1 MVDLEFLTKK
11 YFINIED
18 VPYKLKKGGEI
29 FIKPI
34 LLKNAEVYDWA
45 KQCIEIDKNSINN
58 IDVIQ
63 SSYLGFLMDYCFEKD
78 NETEIESQLK
88 TLLNLCL
95 NIEYAMFTKDKGKHC
110 IVICD
115 KDGNIKQIINNKE
128 FDDISKI
135 ILFQNNP
142 SYDDRYVNPEVKEML
157 TEYYKVKYKDINVP
171 TMERKKGF
179 VSSKIGKTFKELN
192 ELSYR
197 EFCVI
202 YDELLAEDNY
212 FIYKIVA
219 SNFQDTEINKTL
231 HPLFEKKHDIY
242 EELFTNTDVLA
253 NKGIS
258 GAEQLNAL
266 NMTK

>member
-1 MVDLEFLTKK
+1 MVDLEFLTKR

-63 SSYLGFLMDYCFEKD
+63 SSYLGFLMDYCFDEKE
-78 NETEIESQLK
+78 ETEIESQLK

-95 NIEYAMFTKDKGKHC
+95 DAKYAIFTKDKGKHC
-110 IVICD
+110 IAICD
-115 KDGNIKQIINNKE
+115 EEGNVEYVINTKE
-128 FDDISKI
+128 FDDLSKI

-157 TEYYKVKYKDINVP
+157 AEYYKVK
-171 TMERKKGF
+171 
-179 VSSKIGKTFKELN
+179 
-192 ELSYR
+192 
-197 EFCVI
+197 
-202 YDELLAEDNY
+202 
-212 FIYKIVA
+212 
-219 SNFQDTEINKTL
+219 
-231 HPLFEKKHDIY
+231 
-242 EELFTNTDVLA
+242 
-253 NKGIS
+253 
-258 GAEQLNAL
+258 
-266 NMTK
+266 

>member
-1 MVDLEFLTKK
+1 MVDLDYLTRK

-18 VPYKLKKGGEI
+18 VPYNLKKGGEI

-34 LLKNAEVYDWA
+34 LLKNAETYDWA

-58 IDVIQ
+58 IDVIK
-63 SSYLGFLMDYCFEKD
+63 SSYLGFLMDYCFDGKEE
-78 NETEIESQLK
+78 NEIESQLK

-95 NIEYAMFTKDKGKHC
+95 GAEYAVFTKDKGKHC
-110 IVICD
+110 IVLCD
-115 KDGNIKQIINNKE
+115 KEGKIKKVINTKE
-128 FDDISKI
+128 FDDIAKI

-157 TEYYKVKYKDINVP
+157 AEYYKVKYRDMNIP
-171 TMERKKGF
+171 SMEKKKGF

-212 FIYKIVA
+212 LVYKIVA
-219 SNFQDTEINKTL
+219 SNFQDTKINETL